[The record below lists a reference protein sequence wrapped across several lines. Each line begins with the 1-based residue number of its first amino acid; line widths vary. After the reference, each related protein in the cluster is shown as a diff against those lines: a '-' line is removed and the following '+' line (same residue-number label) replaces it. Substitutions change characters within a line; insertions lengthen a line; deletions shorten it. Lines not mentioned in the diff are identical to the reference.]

1 VQKIEAGQWSSTFS
15 SHAQPQRSLRSAA
28 TVAFALALA
37 LTARDAR
44 AQDSAAS
51 PARAPAADSGERS
64 EIIVTAR
71 RREERAQDVP
81 IALTVIGSKQLEVTG
96 NYTLSQVQQQVPS
109 LQIYAIN
116 PRNTNINIRGLGSN
130 VAASNDGLENG
141 VGLYIDNVYY
151 ARPGQSAFDLIDI
164 DRIEVLRGP
173 QGTLFGKNTTA
184 GAINI
189 TTREPSFTPEFTGEG
204 SLGNYNYHQVR
215 ASISAPLI
223 GDTVAFRLSV
233 ADTHR
238 DGYIDD
244 VRTGQELQGYD
255 NFTVRGQLLIQPT
268 SSLKIRLIGDYSHQ
282 HDDCCVGLFDG
293 TFSHYADGTL
303 VTNTIQDRAAR
314 AGYTLLAL
322 NNPFAFKTDVD
333 APVYVDMKSYGV
345 SGQVDWD
352 LGHVALTS
360 VTSYR
365 WWDWNPSNDNDATG
379 LSINSLGATATRQRQ
394 FSQEL
399 RLASTGKNTIDWVV
413 GLYYFW
419 QTIRSTG
426 AGGFGSAAPDW
437 YRAPNS
443 PLPLSVWNAALNGFQ
458 TLNHSD
464 PITHSYAG
472 FGQATWHITDRLS
485 LTGGLRFTHEDKTGT
500 FSQGIVGGT
509 DLSTLPAALAAAAQ
523 AIRNSF
529 APVVAY
535 DASRHDNALTGLAS
549 LAYKITPDVLAYASY
564 SRGNQSG
571 GLNLTT
577 FPVGVIVPKTV
588 SPEKVNAYEVG
599 LKSQLFDRR
608 LTMNLAGFWTDI
620 TNYQSAVTTI
630 TNLGSSLQYL
640 QNVGAVRSRGI
651 EADSSFAVTSRI
663 SISGNIAYTDAYY
676 VHYQNAPVPVELS
689 DNTSLVSVD
698 LSGQPIPG
706 ASKFA
711 YSLGI
716 DASQPVG
723 SLGSQSLEL
732 YGHAD
737 WGHRSSYLTQVTN
750 SIYSRVPAYGLLT
763 ARIGVRTENQR
774 WDVSLWAH
782 NLTDTHYFQTLA
794 AQNTGQIAGTVGEP
808 RTFGGTV
815 RFKY

>member
-1 VQKIEAGQWSSTFS
+1 LARLSRLRRSLQAAAVSTFV
-15 SHAQPQRSLRSAA
+15 LG
-28 TVAFALALA
+28 FG
-37 LTARDAR
+37 LTANNA
-44 AQDSAAS
+44 SASEEA
-51 PARAPAADSGERS
+51 AAPSVTQGGTS
-64 EIIVTAR
+64 EITVTAR
-71 RREERAQDVP
+71 RRVERAQDVP
-81 IALTVIGSKQLEVTG
+81 IALSVIGQKQLEATG
-96 NYTLSQVQQQVPS
+96 NYTLAQVQQQVPS

-116 PRNTNINIRGLGSN
+116 PRNTNINIRGLGAN

-204 SLGNYNYHQVR
+204 SFGNYSYHQIR
-215 ASISAPLI
+215 ASLSAPLI
-223 GDTVAFRLSV
+223 GDKVAFRVSV

-238 DGYIDD
+238 DGYITN
-244 VRTGQELQGYD
+244 VRTGKDLQAYD
-255 NFTVRGQLLIQPT
+255 NFTVRGQLLIKPT
-268 SSLKIRLIGDYSHQ
+268 DTLKIRLIGDYAHQ
-282 HDDCCVGLFDG
+282 NDNCCTGLLDG
-293 TFSHYADGTL
+293 TFTHFADGKP
-303 VTNTIQDRAAR
+303 VTNSLQDRAAR
-314 AGYTLLAL
+314 AGYTLVAL
-322 NNPFAFKTDVD
+322 NDPFSFRTDADSPIHVN
-333 APVYVDMKSYGV
+333 MKSYGV

-360 VTSYR
+360 ITAYR
-365 WWDWNPSNDNDATG
+365 WWDWNPQNDNDAIG
-379 LSINSLGATATRQRQ
+379 LPIFVIGATSTRQRQ
-394 FSQEL
+394 FSQEV
-399 RLASTGKNTIDWVV
+399 RLASVGKNTVDWVV
-413 GLYYFW
+413 GGYYFW
-419 QTIRSTG
+419 QTIRSVG
-426 AGGFGSAAPDW
+426 NSQFGPAAPDW
-437 YRAPNS
+437 YRAPSS
-443 PLPLSVWNAALNGFQ
+443 PLPLSVWNAALNGY
-458 TLNHSD
+458 TTASSSD

-472 FGQATWHITDRLS
+472 FGQATWHVDDRLS
-485 LTGGLRFTHEDKTGT
+485 LTGGLRFTHEDKTGDYALNVV
-500 FSQGIVGGT
+500 SAQ
-509 DLSTLPAALAAAAQ
+509 DLSTLPPALAGAAQ

-529 APVVAY
+529 APVNAFS
-535 DASRHDNALTGLAS
+535 AARHDNALTGLFS
-549 LAYKITPDVLAYASY
+549 IAYKITPDVMTYASY

-571 GLNLTT
+571 GLNLTS
-577 FPVGVIVPKTV
+577 FPVGVIVPRTV
-588 SPEKVNAYEVG
+588 SPEKVNAYEIG

-608 LTMNLAGFWTDI
+608 LTLNLAGFWTDI
-620 TNYQSAVTTI
+620 SNYQSAVTTI

-640 QNVGAVRSRGI
+640 QNVGAVRSRGA
-651 EADSSFAVTSRI
+651 EADSNFALTRRI
-663 SISGNIAYTDAYY
+663 SLSANVSYTDAYY

-689 DNTSLVSVD
+689 NNTALVSVD

-723 SLGSQSLEL
+723 TLGNQGLEI

-763 ARIGVRTENQR
+763 ARIGLRPENQR

-782 NLTDTHYFQTLA
+782 NLTDTHYWQTIS
-794 AQNTGQIAGTVGEP
+794 AQNTGQIAGTIGEP